1 MTAATR
7 IVSIGFLTFFLM
19 GLTELFTKGQ
29 FVVPFPF
36 ITEFSAVMA
45 LAIAASSFRQKP
57 LLYGLLIAY
66 ALTGIVSGRFLW
78 ETVLDFDAL
87 VALFESGWIDLLRLV
102 HYLLLMSIMA
112 IGFSVRQSWYRL
124 FIGILLLSLVVLI
137 FQVSPEY
144 LFVWYFL
151 WGVCNAVLL
160 ARSPEDFMFQRVSL
174 FFVGVGVLNLMA
186 LATLLL
192 AR

>member
-7 IVSIGFLTFFLM
+7 IVSVGFLTFFLM

-36 ITEFSAVMA
+36 ITEFSAGMA
-45 LAIAASSFRQKP
+45 LAIAGTSFRQKP

-102 HYLLLMSIMA
+102 HYLLLISIMA
-112 IGFSVRQSWYRL
+112 IGFSVRQSWYRW
-124 FIGILLLSLVVLI
+124 FIGILILSLIVLI
-137 FQVSPEY
+137 FQVTPEY

-151 WGVCNAVLL
+151 WGVGNAVLL
-160 ARSPEDFMFQRVSL
+160 ARSSEDFIFQRVSL

-192 AR
+192 AH